1 MRKRNDNPQDLSVE
15 PNEQIT
21 ISIVRSTGLADE
33 VNYSLDG
40 SETFPGTKP
49 KNQPCTF
56 PIAQNGNLAMT
67 MHFVGDSGGSF
78 TVRTTGSSG
87 GDVSEVSGTQPNNA
101 TFRSIGFRFTV
112 EAA

>member
-1 MRKRNDNPQDLSVE
+1 MKMRNGNPQDWTVE

-21 ISIVRSTGLADE
+21 ISIIRSTGLASE

-40 SETFPGTKP
+40 SKTFPGTKP

-56 PIAQNGNLAMT
+56 PVSKNGNLAMT
-67 MHFVGDSGGSF
+67 MHYAANAGGSF
-78 TVRTTGSSG
+78 TVKTTGSAG
-87 GDVSEVSGTQPNNA
+87 GDVSEVSGEQNGA
-101 TFRSIGFRFTV
+101 TFRTIGFRFTV